1 MKRILLATDFSEEAG
16 QALDRAVRLAQQT
29 GATLDL
35 IHADPDNRL
44 DISALHARLLADAH
58 RAAKSAGADRI
69 EIRSVVSLRDRREA
83 ILQRV
88 ERIATDLI
96 VLGGHGEP
104 RFRDAIF
111 GTTGTHIVRHSPVPV
126 LIVQTDATL
135 PYAKLMVAAD
145 MAEAAPRLI
154 EKALTIAPA
163 AEIFT
168 VHAFHAGLV
177 DNLGGEKVLDNLA
190 AREVQTMEAALAP
203 VAVAHPNAL
212 LSARHHIIA
221 EPGEALAVLMDETE
235 RLVPDLVVMGT
246 RHRGTYLGSRAVD
259 ACFWCPADLLIVPEP
274 SQSSSSK
281 PAPGEAVT
289 A

>member
-1 MKRILLATDFSEEAG
+1 
-16 QALDRAVRLAQQT
+16 
-29 GATLDL
+29 
-35 IHADPDNRL
+35 L

-58 RAAKSAGADRI
+58 RAAKKVGAERV
-69 EIRSVVSLRDRREA
+69 EIRSVVALRDRREA
-83 ILQRV
+83 VLHRV

-145 MAEAAPRLI
+145 TAEAAPRLV
-154 EKALTIAPA
+154 ENALAIAPA

-168 VHAFHAGLV
+168 VHAFHAGFI
-177 DNLGGEKVLDNLA
+177 DNLGGDEVLDDLA
-190 AREVQTMEAALAP
+190 ACEVHKMQAALAR
-203 VAVAHPNAL
+203 VSAAHPDAL
-212 LSARHHIIA
+212 LSAHRHIIA
-221 EPGEALAVLMDETE
+221 EPGDALSVLMDEAE
-235 RLVPDLVVMGT
+235 QLVPDLVVMGT

-274 SQSSSSK
+274 
-281 PAPGEAVT
+281 APVPVDA
-289 A
+289 

>member
-1 MKRILLATDFSEEAG
+1 MKRILLATDFSDEAN
-16 QALDRAVRLAQQT
+16 QALDRAVRLALQT

-44 DISALHARLLADAH
+44 DISALHAKLLADAH
-58 RAAKSAGADRI
+58 RAAKKVGAERV
-69 EIRSVVSLRDRREA
+69 EIRSVVALRDRREA
-83 ILQRV
+83 VLHRV

-145 MAEAAPRLI
+145 AAEAAPRLV
-154 EKALTIAPA
+154 ENALAIAPA

-168 VHAFHAGLV
+168 VHAFHAGFI
-177 DNLGGEKVLDNLA
+177 DNLGGDEVLDDLA
-190 AREVQTMEAALAP
+190 AREVHKMQAALAR
-203 VAVAHPNAL
+203 VSAAHPNAL
-212 LSARHHIIA
+212 LSAHRHIIA
-221 EPGEALAVLMDETE
+221 EPGDALSVLMDEAE
-235 RLVPDLVVMGT
+235 QLVPDLVVMGT

-274 SQSSSSK
+274 
-281 PAPGEAVT
+281 APVPVDA
-289 A
+289 